1 MRFFRSI
8 EKLCTCISFISEK
21 ERGIQTKIKAA
32 QFLTEKK
39 SLFTISIWEKKMNI
53 NYELLLQQRKKLEDD
68 VHEQVE
74 QDSRTLFCNLTSS
87 DRRLVKVSESVCSP
101 LWVLQS
107 GVRPDLRPPAIL
119 KLETWLAGWPGHRA
133 GWLGLRPGWMAQREA
148 YVRMD
153 ERAEGKSIV
162 RVVCV
167 LLEN

>member
-39 SLFTISIWEKKMNI
+39 SFFTISIWEKKMNI

-87 DRRLVKVSESVCSP
+87 DRRLVKVSQSVCSP
-101 LWVLQS
+101 LWALQS
-107 GVRPDLRPPAIL
+107 GLRP
-119 KLETWLAGWPGHRA
+119 AGHP
-133 GWLGLRPGWMAQREA
+133 EA
-148 YVRMD
+148 
-153 ERAEGKSIV
+153 
-162 RVVCV
+162 
-167 LLEN
+167 